1 MSTTGRWL
9 GLVLG
14 LVLSAIGATQAQD
27 GPAAADGVL
36 RDGFE
41 SQTPSWQSE
50 YLDTTI
56 NLIAHDRSNRA
67 LHGGRLSEH
76 FQFAAETGGQFY
88 VSLRTPRIPL
98 ESDPR
103 IGLWVRSNRAGV
115 RVHARVVLPADV
127 DPETKAPSFVLVP
140 GTIYTETDRWQLL
153 EASTLAPAVERQA
166 RVLRASSRRPVPLT
180 GAYIEQ
186 VVVNL
191 LGAPGESEVFLDD
204 LEISPVPRELLAGNA
219 TTSPPA
225 AARAGSG
232 PTRPGSTVPRIR
244 LEANFLERLS
254 PAGNYVP
261 WFPTAIHA
269 PGANITE
276 LRRAGFDVLAE
287 DSTEPARLKS
297 AVGRGFLL
305 APRLDLGDA
314 DPALAIQAIESIP
327 ERDSVAFLRL
337 GEGLG
342 RRREIAPREQQV
354 NRVRSALR
362 ILRDQD
368 EGAPRLAT
376 GLVDGDLPQFAR
388 APVGLDVVGIEVPGW
403 GGSQGPLEVFQYLT
417 QRKWLTAR
425 SNLAAP
431 FWAWIPA
438 AAPPEAVRNVWG
450 DGSRSAAM
458 RLPVQPEQI
467 RLLTYLALSAGYRG
481 VGYLAD
487 ADLTRPAGRA
497 LLIEMSFL
505 NLEIDLVE
513 EILARNKD
521 QIPLYDVFDPD
532 PPVMPVNP
540 SVGMVQK
547 VKPLKEPPGRPG
559 MKAAA
564 IALPNHKGKLILVGE
579 YAEGAQWQ
587 PPQMAAHNIMITP
600 TLPEGAQAFEIS
612 PGDVKVLE
620 PLREVGGRR
629 FKIEDFGVTAMVLCT
644 TDMALYARV
653 RELVDSVRNRAV
665 PLAIEQAELMLAAV
679 KEVQARL
686 EADGRSIR
694 SETDI
699 KLRRKSGIEGHAPDE
714 KDLIARTEEY
724 IKSAR
729 DSWEQGD
736 FGWAWAEAR
745 RAGRPLRVLMQG
757 HWAQANAELAKAAL
771 TINPK
776 REKPVPGAPK
786 LPDDPPVLVSAVS
799 CPPMISFY
807 SLPDLYLWTDWIKGR
822 PGYGFG
828 ANRVPSGDFNDPRA
842 IAQAGWVDVG
852 YRMDGLVA
860 KISPVQAEEPEPK
873 KPKKKDE
880 PDSKTPEKKVD
891 PSNRA
896 IKLEVTALHP
906 EDLDTILPGYL
917 DFPVAAV
924 RSPPYHALA
933 DNLIRISVLVKRPF
947 QSAPGLGGIVV
958 RDSIGGELLQY
969 RTSGP
974 IPGWSRVVL
983 FRKAPADGD
992 YTVTLGLAG
1001 YGEALF
1007 DDLRVQVI
1015 EEKPRAGDRSIARG
1029 RTRER
1034 LDSPANPDPSLPA
1047 PASARAGSRRLER

>member
-1 MSTTGRWL
+1 MSVSGRQV
-9 GLVLG
+9 G
-14 LVLSAIGATQAQD
+14 AIFAVALAMIANATAD
-27 GPAAADGVL
+27 DDPAAGVF
-36 RDGFE
+36 REGFE
-41 SQTPSWQSE
+41 TQTPSWQSE

-56 NLIAHDRSNRA
+56 NLITHDRSNRA
-67 LHGGRLSEH
+67 LHGGRLSER
-76 FQFAAETGGQFY
+76 FQFVADTGGQFF
-88 VSLRTPRIPL
+88 VSLRTPRVLL

-115 RVHARVVLPADV
+115 RVHARVVLPGDT

-140 GTIYTETDRWQLL
+140 GTIYTETDHWQLL
-153 EASTLAPAVERQA
+153 EASALAPAVERQA
-166 RVLRASSRRPVPLT
+166 RVLRASSRRPVPLK

-204 LEISPVPRELLAGNA
+204 LEISPVARELLAGHVAANE
-219 TTSPPA
+219 PA
-225 AARAGSG
+225 STPEGAPAKPGAAL
-232 PTRPGSTVPRIR
+232 PRVR
-244 LEANFLERLS
+244 VEANFIERLS
-254 PAGNYVP
+254 PAGNYIP

-297 AVGRGFLL
+297 AVDRGFLL
-305 APRLDLGDA
+305 APTVDLGDG
-314 DPALAIQAIESIP
+314 DPTEAIRAIETIP
-327 ERDSVAFLRL
+327 ERDSIALYRL

-342 RRREIAPREQQV
+342 RRRETAVREQQV
-354 NRVRSALR
+354 DRVRAAMR

-368 EGAPRLAT
+368 EDAPRLAT
-376 GLVDGDLPQFAR
+376 ALVDGDLPLFAR
-388 APVGLDVVGIEVPGW
+388 APVGLDVVGVSVPGW
-403 GGSQGPLEVFQYLT
+403 GGSQAPLEIFQYLI

-425 SNLAAP
+425 SNLSAP
-431 FWAWIPA
+431 FMAWIPA
-438 AAPPEAVRNVWG
+438 AAPPEAVRNIWG
-450 DGSRSAAM
+450 EGSRSATA
-458 RLPVQPEQI
+458 RLPVLPEQV
-467 RLLTYLALSAGYRG
+467 RLLTYLALTAGYRG

-487 ADLTRPAGRA
+487 ADITRPVGRD

-505 NLEIDLVE
+505 NLEMDLVE

-521 QIPLYDVFDPD
+521 QISLYDVFNPD
-532 PPVMPVNP
+532 PPVLPTNP
-540 SVGMVQK
+540 TSGVSQR
-547 VKPLKEPPGRPG
+547 VKPLKELPPRPG

-564 IALPNHKGKLILVGE
+564 IPLPNHTGKLILVGD

-587 PPQMAAHNIMITP
+587 PPQMAAHNILITP

-629 FKIEDFGVTAMVLCT
+629 FKLEDFGVTAMVLCT

-665 PLAIEQAELMLAAV
+665 PLAIEQAELRLASV

-686 EADGRSIR
+686 EADGRTIR
-694 SETDI
+694 SEEDI
-699 KLRRKSGIEGHAPDE
+699 KQRRKSGIEGRAPDE
-714 KDLIARTEEY
+714 RDLITKAEEY

-736 FGWAWAEAR
+736 FAWAWAEAR
-745 RAGRPLRVLMQG
+745 RASRPLRVLMHG
-757 HWAQANAELAKAAL
+757 YWIQANAELAKAAV

-776 REKPVPGAPK
+776 REKPAPGAPK
-786 LPDDPPVLVSAVS
+786 PPDFPPVLVSAVS
-799 CPPMISFY
+799 CPPLISYY
-807 SLPDLYLWTDWIKGR
+807 SLPDVYLWTDWIKGR

-828 ANRVPSGDFNDPRA
+828 ENRVPTGDFNDPHA
-842 IAQAGWVDVG
+842 IIREGWVDVG
-852 YRMDGLVA
+852 YRIDGILA
-860 KISPVQAEEPEPK
+860 KVSPVQA
-873 KPKKKDE
+873 DE
-880 PDSKTPEKKVD
+880 PDPKQPKNPID
-891 PSNRA
+891 PTNKA
-896 IKLEVTALHP
+896 IKMEVKAEKP

-933 DNLIRISVLVKRPF
+933 DNLIRISVLIKRPF
-947 QSAPGLGGIVV
+947 QSAPGLGGIIV

-974 IPGWSRVVL
+974 IPGWSRVIL

-1001 YGEALF
+1001 YGEAYF
-1007 DDLRVQVI
+1007 DDLRVEVI
-1015 EEKPRAGDRSIARG
+1015 EEKPRAGNGSIARG
-1029 RTRER
+1029 RPRER
-1034 LDSPANPDPSLPA
+1034 LDSPENPDPSLPA
-1047 PASARAGSRRLER
+1047 PASARASTRRLER